1 MTETISPDYLVIG
14 AGAMGI
20 AFADTLITDT
30 KATVAVVDRYA
41 RPGGQWTIVYPFV
54 RLHQPSEFYGVN
66 SRRLGE
72 GKIDEVGLN
81 KGMAELATGDEVCA
95 YFSKVMHQTLLPSG
109 RVTYYPKHE
118 WLGDG
123 KFRSI
128 LTNKVICVGDSTRI
142 VDATWMKVKVPV
154 MGPPSYEVAKDVSHI
169 VLNDLPKVSR
179 PYGGYTVV
187 GAGKT
192 GIDACLWLIANGI
205 DPKDISWIM
214 PRDSWLLDR
223 SSMQPGARFFANTAA
238 KMEAFHEAIL
248 SASSLEDMFH
258 RLEACGEL
266 LRIDDKIWPTMWKCA
281 TVSLGEFDQ
290 LKRIGSIIRQ
300 GRVVRIDADKVTL
313 ENGIHEPAPDTLY
326 IDCASDAIHKWDPV
340 PVFSGNRIT
349 LQPVRRC
356 QQVFSSAF
364 IAHIEATYGD
374 EKVKNELCRVI
385 PHPNEPIDCPIG
397 ILHTYQN
404 ALRWNAEPSTVAW
417 LNQARLDWESGIV
430 ASAPKHI
437 RESADF
443 HAESKA
449 MIERVIVKLEEL
461 LNTSSKQDALKAE
474 AQPARI

>member
-14 AGAMGI
+14 AGAMGL
-20 AFADTLITDT
+20 AFVDTLVSDT
-30 KATVAVVDRYA
+30 KATVAIVDRYA

-66 SRRLGE
+66 SRPLGE

-81 KGMAELATGDEVCA
+81 KGMAELATGDEVCG

-123 KFRSI
+123 QFRSI
-128 LTNKVICVGDSTRI
+128 LTNKLIRVGDHTRI
-142 VDATWMKVKVPV
+142 VDATWMRVKVPV
-154 MGPPSYEVAKDVSHI
+154 MGPPSYEVAEDVSHI
-169 VLNDLPKVSR
+169 VLNDLPKISR

-214 PRDSWLLDR
+214 PRDAWLFDR
-223 SSMQPGARFFANTAA
+223 SGLQPGAHFFAQSAA
-238 KMEAFHEAIL
+238 RMEGVHQAIL

-266 LRIDDKIWPTMWKCA
+266 MRIDEKIWPTMWKCA
-281 TVSLGEFDQ
+281 SVSPAELDQ
-290 LKRIGSIIRQ
+290 IKRIGTIIRQ

-313 ENGIHEPAPDTLY
+313 ENGVHAPVPDTLY
-326 IDCASDAIHKWDPV
+326 IDCASDAVHKWDPV

-364 IAHIEATYGD
+364 IAHVEATYGD
-374 EKVKNELCRVI
+374 DKLKNELTRVI
-385 PHPNEPIDCPIG
+385 PHPNEPIDYPLG
-397 ILHTYQN
+397 VLSTYQN
-404 ALRWNAEPSTVAW
+404 ALRWGAEPSTVAW
-417 LNQARLDWESGIV
+417 LKQARLDWDSGIV
-430 ASAPKHI
+430 ASAPEHI

-443 HAESKA
+443 HAERKA
-449 MIERVIVKLEEL
+449 KIERVSAKLEEL
-461 LNTSSKQDALKAE
+461 LNTSSEQDTMKAK
-474 AQPARI
+474 APLARI